1 MGTRDAD
8 YRSTA
13 RVLWYSGRKSHVEAS
28 CVRDGS
34 HDLSGTASYFGSYV
48 ANLEAASFLA
58 NHEEGFRNMDI
69 SLCSVSSVPHGWDYG
84 AYAKYPGV
92 CR

>member
-8 YRSTA
+8 YCSAA
-13 RVLWYSGRKSHVEAS
+13 RVLRYSGGKSHVEAF
-28 CVRDGS
+28 CVRKGS
-34 HDLSGTASYFGSYV
+34 HDLSGTASCSGSYV
-48 ANLEAASFLA
+48 ASLEADGLLA
-58 NHEEGFRNMDI
+58 NHEEGLRYMDI
-69 SLCSVSSVPHGWDYG
+69 PLCSVSSVPYGWDYG